1 MISSSGKAYHYNIQL
16 TNIKNNTQNSY
27 FLLFFLT
34 CRSHSF
40 DFTPIDHQTPV
51 MCALLQTMKKLFLIE
66 NFAFLSLIVLLSSSC
81 SKSSDDTDNTPTPT
95 NSVGVIYRK
104 AENVNF
110 TMVELWSVQS
120 DGTNNHKLPITLPRG
135 WAFDNYDDV
144 AEVSTDNKTL
154 AMVATN
160 QTSQSAIYKCNID
173 GTNLQQALIFPANVG
188 IELQGFVDASTVLY
202 LKYNA
207 GADNGLWKSNISGT
221 SNVKINITLPV
232 PNTFGDGKFAKVTS
246 DGKTIMFTTYDSAR
260 TSFGAIFKCNIDGSS
275 IGGITSEPTTAISI
289 QSLATD
295 NVILYHKVNQ
305 VTSLDELWSVN
316 VDGTNKHQIIPAL
329 ASGLFLQ
336 DEGMAE
342 ATSKNVLFFS
352 TTTAG
357 PTATTAGTEA
367 IYTANVDGT
376 GVKKVIDI
384 PSGYAIA
391 IQGLQQ

>member
-1 MISSSGKAYHYNIQL
+1 MILHLS
-16 TNIKNNTQNSY
+16 NTCY
-27 FLLFFLT
+27 V
-34 CRSHSF
+34 
-40 DFTPIDHQTPV
+40 FT
-51 MCALLQTMKKLFLIE
+51 LQSMKKTFLIA
-66 NFAFLSLIVLLSSSC
+66 NFAFLSLIASLSSSC
-81 SKSSDDTDNTPTPT
+81 SKSSDNGDTTPVTS
-95 NSVGVIYRK
+95 NSGTAIIYRR
-104 AENVNF
+104 ADNINF
-110 TMVELWSVQS
+110 STVELWSVQS
-120 DGTNNHKLPITLPRG
+120 DGTNNHKLPITLPTG

-154 AMVATN
+154 AMVVTN
-160 QTSQSAIYKCNID
+160 QTSQRAIYKCNID

-202 LKYNA
+202 FKTNA
-207 GADNGLWKSNISGT
+207 GADNGLWKSNINGT

-232 PNTFGDGKFAKVTS
+232 PNAFGDGKFAKVTS
-246 DGKTIMFTTYDSAR
+246 DGKTIIFTTYDSAR
-260 TSFGAIFKCNIDGSS
+260 FSFSAIFKCNIDGSS
-275 IGGITSEPTTAISI
+275 LGSLTSEPTTAISI

-295 NVILYHKVNQ
+295 NVILYHKVNPM
-305 VTSLDELWSVN
+305 TSLDELWSVN

-329 ASGLFLQ
+329 TSGLFLQ

-357 PTATTAGTEA
+357 PTAITAGAEA